1 MNDEIQDLKKKV
13 DHLEYDVISPMKDEI
28 NEIKITLSNNDLLTK
43 QSVESNK
50 KLSDTMDVLKSTMLE
65 VAQSV
70 KDSNK
75 VTGQLANTVEDL
87 SKKVSSVESNTK
99 KSIDEFSQK
108 LDSIDD
114 KSKIDIVQWMRENW
128 FKLVLLIGFGS
139 YLVANAMG
147 VKIF

>member
-1 MNDEIQDLKKKV
+1 MDEIQDLKKKV

-28 NEIKITLSNNDLLTK
+28 NDIKITLSNNDLLTK
-43 QSVESNK
+43 QAVESNK
-50 KLSDTMDVLKSTMLE
+50 KLTETMDILKSTMLE

-75 VTGQLANTVEDL
+75 VTGQLADTVEDL
-87 SKKVSSVESNTK
+87 SKKVSSVENNTK
-99 KSIDEFSQK
+99 KSIDEFSIK

-114 KSKIDIVQWMRENW
+114 KGKIDIVDWMKDNW
-128 FKLVLLIGFGS
+128 FKLTLLIGFGS
-139 YLVANAMG
+139 YLIANAMG